1 LLQLGDRWADV
12 LARECESGMGYQVVT
27 IRLKDGRQFAGVT
40 VVGGVI
46 NRVEGAQSI
55 PFAEDDIEDVVVTHD
70 PEAGTRL
77 PEPRARL

>member
-12 LARECESGMGYQVVT
+12 LARERESGMGYQVVT

-55 PFAEDDIEDVVVTHD
+55 PFADGDIEHIVVTHD
-70 PEAGTRL
+70 PTSASRG
-77 PEPRARL
+77 

>member
-1 LLQLGDRWADV
+1 MLELSNKWAKA
-12 LARECESGMGYQVVT
+12 LASQRETGMGYQVVT

-55 PFAEDDIEDVVVTHD
+55 PFAEDDIEHIVVTHD
-70 PEAGTRL
+70 PASASRG
-77 PEPRARL
+77 